1 MAEIGPSS
9 IITRARISPYP
20 AISIEDALNII
31 NNEINEI
38 MDCKE
43 VHFESVDVGRILA
56 ENIVA
61 QYDHPSE
68 RLSTKD
74 GYAVLANDGIGERKV
89 VSYITAGLDGGGGY
103 LKRGECYRVSTGSM
117 LPEGADAVVQVEN
130 TTILQHDNVEEK
142 IISINVEPLVNQD
155 IRPIGCDFR
164 KGEVLVQ
171 SNTRIGPAEKGM
183 IVQSGMTSVRIYR
196 KPKVCVMSTGNELID
211 PLFDGQIPKG
221 KIRDSNRPQLL
232 SLFNSYGFHAID
244 VGIAPDDR
252 EALTKKI
259 GEAFEFSN
267 VIVTSGGV
275 SMGEKDLL
283 KSVLKEDFNFDIGF
297 GRVFMKPGL
306 PTTFATGK
314 YRSQDKRYIF
324 ALPGNPVSSLVT
336 AYLFVIPSLLKMSGL
351 RFDKPLQPYT
361 KLHVKIEQD
370 IKLDSRPEYRRAWLK
385 TLSNDPVPH
394 AILTTQNQASSAI
407 KSSVSANL
415 LLQLP
420 PSTKETPVLLSGTV
434 VVALV
439 IGII

>member
-1 MAEIGPSS
+1 MAEVGPSS
-9 IITRARISPYP
+9 IVTRARISPYP
-20 AISIEDALNII
+20 AISMEDALTIVD
-31 NNEINEI
+31 NEINET

-43 VHFESVDVGRILA
+43 VHFESVDNGRILA

-61 QYDHPSE
+61 QHDHPSE

-74 GYAVLANDGIGERKV
+74 GYAVLVSDGIGERKV
-89 VSYITAGLDGGGGY
+89 IACTTAGSDEGGSY
-103 LKRGECYRVSTGSM
+103 LKRGECCRVSTGSM
-117 LPEGADAVVQVEN
+117 VPEGADAVVQVED
-130 TTILQHDNVEEK
+130 TTLLQHDNTEEK
-142 IISINVEPLVNQD
+142 VISINVQPLVNQD

-164 KGEVLVQ
+164 KGEILVQ
-171 SNTRIGPAEKGM
+171 SNTRVGPAEKGI
-183 IVQSGMTSVRIYR
+183 IVQSGMRSVRIYR

-244 VGIAPDDR
+244 VGIALDDR
-252 EALTKKI
+252 EALTRKI

-283 KSVLKEDFNFDIGF
+283 KSVLIENFNFDIKF

-351 RFDKPLQPYT
+351 KFNKPLQPYT
-361 KLHVKIEQD
+361 KLHVKIDQD

-385 TLSNDPVPH
+385 TVNNGPIPY

-420 PSTKETPVLLSGTV
+420 PSTSETPVLLSGTIV
-434 VVALV
+434 LALV
-439 IGII
+439 IGSL